1 MIVITECVKRMI
13 TMKPTVNV
21 LMVGQVLHVLIAQEE
36 SGENIDSFGRFLA
49 IPIEKPKVT

>member
-36 SGENIDSFGRFLA
+36 SGENIDSFDQLA
-49 IPIEKPKVT
+49 IPFEKPKVT